1 MTLDSTDDH
10 SDAPPTARTTRPHSN
25 PAPAVPWYC
34 ERHGH
39 TGAQGQPGHRGM
51 AAHVPLTMTRRLDP
65 RAGVHCAAR
74 IDDGARGTRPRV
86 DVQLLSG
93 QLLQLYEELFG
104 VLYGGGAHGRAG
116 HFRGRHEWR
125 KRLGKH
131 DECPD
136 DQFASS
142 VSLYYDTI
150 QYTVVSTALLCSG
163 IAASSGR
170 DPTGANSSILSN
182 VATIPAN
189 ELNVADQIAMGL
201 GNGPAYPT
209 GACAPGTSSLYNFAC
224 ASSWGWGVC
233 SEAFTAQCP
242 PGYYLLQ
249 GLTGVS
255 AGGTTCFANVNVI
268 CVQLST
274 TGAPGNGTISM
285 ATPQTSYNGTAQS
298 SVCPGSSTVQSF
310 GARGGCCQDSL
321 KPQCAVPMVNCSG
334 TPRSGGPFKLVTL
347 ACTMGSSCPANT
359 TEPVPCPGGSF
370 SNVTGATACTTCP
383 PGKFAPARSTGQTA
397 CLVCAAGLNSTA
409 GATVCTTRTPTA
421 APPSP
426 PTEHRLLTNHCR
438 PAPLRASPWPRWWW
452 RRPARATA

>member
-1 MTLDSTDDH
+1 MKNCSASFTG
-10 SDAPPTARTTRPHSN
+10 AVRT
-25 PAPAVPWYC
+25 AVPDIFV
-34 ERHGH
+34 GD
-39 TGAQGQPGHRGM
+39 TNGGSDLGS
-51 AAHVPLTMTRRLDP
+51 MT
-65 RAGVHCAAR
+65 
-74 IDDGARGTRPRV
+74 
-86 DVQLLSG
+86 
-93 QLLQLYEELFG
+93 
-104 VLYGGGAHGRAG
+104 
-116 HFRGRHEWR
+116 
-125 KRLGKH
+125 
-131 DECPD
+131 CPD
-136 DQFASS
+136 DQFASG

-242 PGYYLLQ
+242 PGYLLQ

-409 GATVCTTRTPTA
+409 GATVCTTRTPIA

-426 PTEHRLLTNHCR
+426 PTAPTPDKSLSPGAVAGIAVASVVVAAACACNCLNSKTGGTGSGGADAISAAT
-438 PAPLRASPWPRWWW
+438 PATSGAAK
-452 RRPARATA
+452 PAVDLEQVPIELGDVCVTEV